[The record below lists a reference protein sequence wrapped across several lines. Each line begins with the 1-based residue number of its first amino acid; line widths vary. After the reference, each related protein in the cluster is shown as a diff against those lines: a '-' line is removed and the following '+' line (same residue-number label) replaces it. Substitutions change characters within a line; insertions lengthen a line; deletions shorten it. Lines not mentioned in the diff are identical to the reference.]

1 VYNESTV
8 RMDVALV
15 SAMCWL
21 NESLAVWS
29 PERLKV
35 AILGLKTVELYVR
48 CRLKE
53 TEVAARSWPGLEGM
67 ELDDEV
73 AVELEMKIAV

>member
-1 VYNESTV
+1 
-8 RMDVALV
+8 
-15 SAMCWL
+15 
-21 NESLAVWS
+21 
-29 PERLKV
+29 
-35 AILGLKTVELYVR
+35 LKTVELYVR